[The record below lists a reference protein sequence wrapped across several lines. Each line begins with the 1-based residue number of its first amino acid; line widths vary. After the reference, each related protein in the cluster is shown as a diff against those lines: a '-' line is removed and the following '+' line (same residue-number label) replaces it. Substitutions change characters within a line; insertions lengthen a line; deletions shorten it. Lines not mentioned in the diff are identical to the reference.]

1 MLSRGSFFYWK
12 NYNKSGDLYNRTGGF
27 FVRLFHKSIF
37 QWYASEKGGSNMSAY
52 VYPIKINGQEILIVH
67 DDKLVTWLNA
77 TDLVVRAGL
86 YWFIEK
92 HPEAGII
99 DLLNFCVEQEFE
111 CGLVFDGSDAALHT
125 GQSS

>member
-1 MLSRGSFFYWK
+1 M
-12 NYNKSGDLYNRTGGF
+12 N
-27 FVRLFHKSIF
+27 
-37 QWYASEKGGSNMSAY
+37 AY

-111 CGLVFDGSDAALHT
+111 CGLIFDGGDATLFT
-125 GQSS
+125 SQSS